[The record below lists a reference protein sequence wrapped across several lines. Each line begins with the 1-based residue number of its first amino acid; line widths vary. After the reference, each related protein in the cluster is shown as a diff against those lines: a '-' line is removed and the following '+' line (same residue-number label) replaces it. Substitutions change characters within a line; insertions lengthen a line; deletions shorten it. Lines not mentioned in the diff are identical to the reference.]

1 MAIRYQ
7 IIPAASAG
15 SFIDVHPERT
25 RPWRGNRIA
34 QNHGLAVPLPEG
46 LESPPN
52 AESAEKQS
60 QGLQQLQHEFI
71 LLPDDQQDGETD
83 THR

>member
-1 MAIRYQ
+1 MARQ
-7 IIPAASAG
+7 QDS
-15 SFIDVHPERT
+15 PEP
-25 RPWRGNRIA
+25 RPSR
-34 QNHGLAVPLPEG
+34 PLPEG

-83 THR
+83 TPIGKQPR